1 MTLPSFPKIF
11 HIGDK
16 IINRLFD
23 GPVEVTEK
31 IDGSAFTFGRVDG
44 EVYMRSKNA
53 PVIEG
58 DGNKMFNKAREVV
71 LNQMGNLRNGYVYHG
86 EYLQSSRHNTL
97 AYDRIPANH
106 IMMYAVRNT
115 DGDYL
120 PYDAMAMHAQWLGL
134 EAVPR
139 LFYGGLPES
148 PEARL
153 EALQRL
159 MDATSVL
166 GGPKMEGIV
175 VKNYNQ
181 DLLVGGQ
188 HYTLM
193 CGKYVSEAFKEKH
206 KVSWSANNPS
216 KQELLGEALKSK
228 ARWVK
233 AIMRRKEA
241 NEFLG
246 KPQDIGPLVKAIR
259 EDIVTEEKEWIKD
272 KLWQIHEQEIMRVA
286 LSGFPE
292 WYKESLVLGK
302 FNLSDNTFLEV

>member
-16 IINRLFD
+16 VIDRLFD
-23 GPVEVTEK
+23 GPVEITEK
-31 IDGSAFTFGRVDG
+31 IDGSAFTFGVING
-44 EVYMRSKNA
+44 ELELRSKNA
-53 PVIEG
+53 PVVDG
-58 DGNKMFNKAREVV
+58 DGNKMFNKAKEVV
-71 LNQMGNLRNGYVYHG
+71 REIAFSLNDNFVYHG
-86 EYLQSSRHNTL
+86 EYLQSPRHNTL

-106 IMMYAVRNT
+106 IMLYAIRNT

-120 PYDAMAMHAQWLGL
+120 SHDDVRVEAECRGL

-139 LFYGGLPES
+139 LAYVHLPES

-153 EALQRL
+153 EALQTL

-175 VKNYNQ
+175 VKNYKQ
-181 DLLVGGQ
+181 DLLIGGN
-188 HYTLM
+188 HYRIM

-246 KPQDIGPLVKAIR
+246 KPQDIGPLVKSIR
-259 EDIVTEEKEWIKD
+259 EDIVTEEKEWIKE

-286 LSGFPE
+286 LSGFPD

-302 FNLSDNTFLEV
+302 FNLDDNKFLEV

>member
-11 HIGDK
+11 HVGDK
-16 IINRLFD
+16 IIDRLFD
-23 GPVEVTEK
+23 GPVEITEK
-31 IDGSAFTFGRVDG
+31 IDGSAFTFGKIND
-44 EVYMRSKNA
+44 ELLMRSKNA

-71 LNQMGNLRNGYVYHG
+71 QSIAGKLLPGFVYHG
-86 EYLQSSRHNTL
+86 EYLQSPRHNTL
-97 AYDRIPANH
+97 AYERIPANH
-106 IMMYAVRNT
+106 IMLYAIRNAH
-115 DGDYL
+115 GDYL
-120 PYDAMAMHAQWLGL
+120 SHNDIAVYASRMDM

-139 LFYGGLPES
+139 LAYVYLPES

-153 EALQRL
+153 EALQTL

-181 DLLVGGQ
+181 DLLIGGS
-188 HYTLM
+188 HYRIM

-259 EDIVTEEKEWIKD
+259 EDIVTEEKEWIKE

-286 LSGFPE
+286 LSGFPD

-302 FNLSDNTFLEV
+302 FKLDDNKFLEV